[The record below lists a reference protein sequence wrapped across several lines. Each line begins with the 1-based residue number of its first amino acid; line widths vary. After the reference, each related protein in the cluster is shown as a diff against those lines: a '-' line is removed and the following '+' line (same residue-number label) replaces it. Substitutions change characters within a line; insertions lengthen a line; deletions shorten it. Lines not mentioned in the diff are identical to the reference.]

1 MTKPGGQPQN
11 TFVVRFWREWQ
22 DEEVDR
28 IARWRG
34 RIEHIQSGEG
44 MTFYEQQQMLAF
56 IERFIHCL
64 PPLTN
69 RERER

>member
-1 MTKPGGQPQN
+1 MTNPNGQPQN

-22 DEEVDR
+22 DDEVDR

-44 MTFYEQQQMLAF
+44 MTFYEKQQMLTF
-56 IERFIHCL
+56 IERFIYRL

-69 RERER
+69 RECEG

>member
-1 MTKPGGQPQN
+1 MTKPSGQPQN

-56 IERFIHCL
+56 IERFIHRL
-64 PPLTN
+64 PSSAKS
-69 RERER
+69 ECEE